1 MTKNQQ
7 LSLLLLSGLAL
18 LSASGPFAIDMY
30 IPAFPQIVSELDTTS
45 SMVQL
50 TLTTVVFGLAFGQ
63 LIGGAVSDVL
73 GRRPILI
80 AGSLIAVG
88 GTMFSALA
96 PTIELLI
103 VSRVLQGL
111 GFGACVAV
119 ARSIIPD
126 LAEGAKAAKAYTL
139 MMVIQGIAPV
149 TAPVLG
155 GMLAEPIGWRG
166 IFWFLVG
173 LALVQT
179 VVALFLIPETRPPHL
194 REGASVRGTISGYG
208 YALKFPAFI
217 FFGLTVALGF
227 GSMFSYI
234 SASAFVLQEQ
244 LGLSVRQYSLA
255 FALNSVGLMLGGI
268 LNNRLLNKYS
278 PLTILRCAVAV
289 VIVAATLLFIATLTA
304 FSLWTVM
311 PLLFFC
317 VAPTSL
323 ILGNATALATDIVR
337 QRAGAGTALLG
348 FTQFML
354 AGAIAPIVGLG
365 DHAARTMSISMM
377 VCAVGAFAAL
387 TAARKSAS

>member
-7 LSLLLLSGLAL
+7 LSILLLSGLAL

-30 IPAFPQIVSELDTTS
+30 IPAFPQIASELGTTS

-63 LIGGAVSDVL
+63 LIGGAVSDVV
-73 GRRPILI
+73 GRKPILI
-80 AGSLIAVG
+80 LGSLIAVG

-96 PTIELLI
+96 PTIEMLI
-103 VSRVLQGL
+103 LSRVLQGL

-126 LAEGAKAAKAYTL
+126 LAAGAKAAKAYTL
-139 MMVIQGIAPV
+139 MMVIQSIAPV
-149 TAPVLG
+149 AAPVLG
-155 GMLAEPIGWRG
+155 GLLAEPIGWRG

-173 LALVQT
+173 LAIAQT
-179 VVALFLIPETRPPHL
+179 AVALFLIPETRPREL
-194 REGASVRGTISGYG
+194 REGASLRNTIAGYG
-208 YALKFPAFI
+208 YALKFPRFI
-217 FFGLTVALGF
+217 LFGITIALGF
-227 GSMFSYI
+227 GAMFAYI
-234 SASAFVLQEQ
+234 SASAFVLQDQ

-255 FALNSVGLMLGGI
+255 FALNSLGLMLGGI

-278 PLTILRCAVAV
+278 PFTILRAAVGV
-289 VIVAATLLFIATLTA
+289 VIVAAIGLFIATITT

-337 QRAGAGTALLG
+337 KRAGAGTALLG

-365 DHAARTMSISMM
+365 DHAARTMSITMI
-377 VCAVGAFAAL
+377 VCALGAFAAL
-387 TAARKSAS
+387 TATRTSAS